1 MTTPAAPS
9 PICFIPLSFAPL
21 AQWLTLLVTGLRQA
35 AAARASRDHA
45 VAPLVMLLWTRLARL
60 TARFDALV
68 ARLTAGHPAAPAR
81 QRTRPASTAP
91 ARKAPAAGLRLPRG
105 QAWLIRLLPGE
116 AACFGGQLQA
126 LLADPQMAALL
137 AAAPE
142 AGRILR
148 PLCRLL
154 AIAPEGLLALPS
166 ATGKPTAKPR
176 PAKPTPPP
184 ESGPTLAQMWA
195 ALTNQTPAAAP
206 DPLRRKPPWLR
217 PA

>member
-1 MTTPAAPS
+1 M
-9 PICFIPLSFAPL
+9 
-21 AQWLTLLVTGLRQA
+21 QKA
-35 AAARASRDHA
+35 AAARAGRDHA
-45 VAPLVMLLWTRLARL
+45 VAPLVALLWTRLARL

-81 QRTRPASTAP
+81 QRTRPAATVPARAAP
-91 ARKAPAAGLRLPRG
+91 APGLRLPRS

-116 AACFGGQLQA
+116 AASYGCQLQA

-154 AIAPEGLLALPS
+154 AIAPEGMLALPS
-166 ATGKPTAKPR
+166 AAGKPAPKPR
-176 PAKPTPPP
+176 PAKPAPPP

-206 DPLRRKPPWLR
+206 DPPPRKPPWLR
-217 PA
+217 LA

>member
-1 MTTPAAPS
+1 MNL
-9 PICFIPLSFAPL
+9 PLLFTPL
-21 AQWLTLLVTGLRQA
+21 AHWLTLIVAGLQKA
-35 AAARASRDHA
+35 AAARAGRDHA

-60 TARFDALV
+60 TARLTARFDALV
-68 ARLTAGHPAAPAR
+68 ARLAAGHSPAGRPAAPAR
-81 QRTRPASTAP
+81 PRTRS

-116 AACFGGQLQA
+116 AASYGCQLQA

-154 AIAPEGLLALPS
+154 AITPEGLLALPS
-166 ATGKPTAKPR
+166 AAGKPAPKPR
-176 PAKPTPPP
+176 PAKPAPPP
-184 ESGPTLAQMWA
+184 EPPSAISLIWA
-195 ALTNQTPAAAP
+195 ALTGQPPGVTP
-206 DPLRRKPPWLR
+206 DPPPRKPPWLSL
-217 PA
+217 A

>member
-1 MTTPAAPS
+1 MNL
-9 PICFIPLSFAPL
+9 PLSFTPL
-21 AQWLTLLVTGLRQA
+21 AQWLTLIVAGLQKA
-35 AAARASRDHA
+35 AAARAGRDHA

-81 QRTRPASTAP
+81 QRTRPASVVP
-91 ARKAPAAGLRLPRG
+91 ARKAPAPGLRLPRG

-116 AACFGGQLQA
+116 AASYGCQLQA
-126 LLADPQMAALL
+126 LLADPAMAALL

-166 ATGKPTAKPR
+166 AAGKPAPKPR
-176 PAKPTPPP
+176 PAKPAPPP

-206 DPLRRKPPWLR
+206 DPPPRKPPWLSL
-217 PA
+217 A

>member
-1 MTTPAAPS
+1 MS
-9 PICFIPLSFAPL
+9 LSLPFTPL
-21 AQWLTLLVTGLRQA
+21 AHWLTLIVAGLKKA
-35 AAARASRDHA
+35 AAARAGRDHA

-91 ARKAPAAGLRLPRG
+91 ARKAPAAGLRLPRS

-116 AACFGGQLQA
+116 AASYGCQLQA

-166 ATGKPTAKPR
+166 AAGKPAPKPR
-176 PAKPTPPP
+176 PAKPAPPP
-184 ESGPTLAQMWA
+184 EPPSAISLIWA
-195 ALTNQTPAAAP
+195 ALTGLPPGVTP
-206 DPLRRKPPWLR
+206 DPPPRKPPWLR

>member
-1 MTTPAAPS
+1 MWFS
-9 PICFIPLSFAPL
+9 VVMNLPLLFTPL
-21 AQWLTLLVTGLRQA
+21 AHWLTLIVAGLQKA
-35 AAARASRDHA
+35 AAARAGRDHA

-68 ARLTAGHPAAPAR
+68 ARLTAGHSPAGRPAASRP
-81 QRTRPASTAP
+81 QRTRS

-105 QAWLIRLLPGE
+105 RAWLIRLLPGE
-116 AACFGGQLQA
+116 AASYGCQLQA

-166 ATGKPTAKPR
+166 AAGKPAPKPR
-176 PAKPTPPP
+176 PAKPAPPP
-184 ESGPTLAQMWA
+184 APPSAISQIWA
-195 ALTNQTPAAAP
+195 VLTAGMSAVTPD
-206 DPLRRKPPWLR
+206 DPPPRKPPWLR

>member
-1 MTTPAAPS
+1 MSLP
-9 PICFIPLSFAPL
+9 FSFTPL
-21 AQWLTLLVTGLRQA
+21 AQWLTLIVAALQKA
-35 AAARASRDHA
+35 AAARAGRDHA
-45 VAPLVMLLWTRLARL
+45 VAPLVTLLWTRLARL

-68 ARLTAGHPAAPAR
+68 ARLTAGHPAAPCR
-81 QRTRPASTAP
+81 QRTRPTSTAP
-91 ARKAPAAGLRLPRG
+91 ARKAPAAGLRLPRSHT
-105 QAWLIRLLPGE
+105 WLIRLLPGE

-126 LLADPQMAALL
+126 LLADPAMAALL

-154 AIAPEGLLALPS
+154 AIAPEGMLALPS
-166 ATGKPTAKPR
+166 AAGKPAPKPR
-176 PAKPTPPP
+176 PAKPAPPP

-206 DPLRRKPPWLR
+206 DPPPRKPPWLSL
-217 PA
+217 A

>member
-1 MTTPAAPS
+1 MNL
-9 PICFIPLSFAPL
+9 PLLFTPL
-21 AQWLTLLVTGLRQA
+21 AHWLTLIVAGLQKA

-45 VAPLVMLLWTRLARL
+45 VAPLVTLLWTRLARL

-68 ARLTAGHPAAPAR
+68 ARLTAGHSPAGRPAAPGR
-81 QRTRPASTAP
+81 PRTRP
-91 ARKAPAAGLRLPRG
+91 ARKAPATGRLPRS

-116 AACFGGQLQA
+116 AASYGCQLQA

-154 AIAPEGLLALPS
+154 AITPEGSLALPS
-166 ATGKPTAKPR
+166 AAGKPAPRPR
-176 PAKPTPPP
+176 PAKPAPPP
-184 ESGPTLAQMWA
+184 EPQSAISQIWA
-195 ALTNQTPAAAP
+195 VLTAGMPAAAP
-206 DPLRRKPPWLR
+206 DPPPRKPPWLSL
-217 PA
+217 A

>member
-1 MTTPAAPS
+1 MNL
-9 PICFIPLSFAPL
+9 PLLFTPL
-21 AQWLTLLVTGLRQA
+21 AHWLTLIVAGLQKA
-35 AAARASRDHA
+35 AAACAGRDHA

-81 QRTRPASTAP
+81 PRTRSASTAP
-91 ARKAPAAGLRLPRG
+91 ARTAPAAALRLPRSHT
-105 QAWLIRLLPGE
+105 WLIRLLPGE
-116 AACFGGQLQA
+116 AASYGCQLQA
-126 LLADPQMAALL
+126 LLADPAMAALL

-154 AIAPEGLLALPS
+154 AITPEGPLALPS
-166 ATGKPTAKPR
+166 AAGKPAPRPR
-176 PAKPTPPP
+176 PAKPAPPP

-206 DPLRRKPPWLR
+206 DPPPRKPPWLSL
-217 PA
+217 A

>member
-1 MTTPAAPS
+1 MVFSRNEFALLLHPS
-9 PICFIPLSFAPL
+9 
-21 AQWLTLLVTGLRQA
+21 AQWLTIIVTALQKA
-35 AAARASRDHA
+35 AAARAGRDHA

-68 ARLTAGHPAAPAR
+68 ARLTAGRPAAPAR
-81 QRTRPASTAP
+81 QRTRP

-116 AACFGGQLQA
+116 AASYGCQLQA

-154 AIAPEGLLALPS
+154 AITPEGLLALPS
-166 ATGKPTAKPR
+166 TAGKPAPKPR
-176 PAKPTPPP
+176 PAKPAPPLEP
-184 ESGPTLAQMWA
+184 PSAISLIWA
-195 ALTNQTPAAAP
+195 ALTGLPPGVTP
-206 DPLRRKPPWLR
+206 DPPPRKPPWLSL
-217 PA
+217 A

>member
-1 MTTPAAPS
+1 MWSCIAMNL
-9 PICFIPLSFAPL
+9 PLSFTPL
-21 AQWLTLLVTGLRQA
+21 AHWLTLIVAGLQKA
-35 AAARASRDHA
+35 AAARAGRDHA

-68 ARLTAGHPAAPAR
+68 ARLTAGHLPAGRPAAPGR
-81 QRTRPASTAP
+81 PRTRP
-91 ARKAPAAGLRLPRG
+91 ARKAPAAALRLPRSHT
-105 QAWLIRLLPGE
+105 WLIRLLPGE
-116 AACFGGQLQA
+116 AASYGCQLQA
-126 LLADPQMAALL
+126 LLADPAMAALL

-154 AIAPEGLLALPS
+154 AIAPEGSLALPS
-166 ATGKPTAKPR
+166 AAGKPAPKPR
-176 PAKPTPPP
+176 PAKPAPPP

-206 DPLRRKPPWLR
+206 DPPPRKPPWLSL
-217 PA
+217 A

>member
-1 MTTPAAPS
+1 MSLP
-9 PICFIPLSFAPL
+9 FSFTPL
-21 AQWLTLLVTGLRQA
+21 AHWLTLIVAGLQKA
-35 AAARASRDHA
+35 AAARAGRDHA

-68 ARLTAGHPAAPAR
+68 ARLIAGHPAAPAR
-81 QRTRPASTAP
+81 PRTRPAAIAP
-91 ARKAPAAGLRLPRG
+91 ARKAPAGGLRLPRG

-116 AACFGGQLQA
+116 AASYGCQLQA

-166 ATGKPTAKPR
+166 AAGKPAPKPR
-176 PAKPTPPP
+176 PAKPAPPP
-184 ESGPTLAQMWA
+184 APPSAISLIWA
-195 ALTNQTPAAAP
+195 ALTGQPPGVTP
-206 DPLRRKPPWLR
+206 DPPPRKPPWLSL
-217 PA
+217 A

>member
-1 MTTPAAPS
+1 MNL
-9 PICFIPLSFAPL
+9 PLLLTPL
-21 AQWLTLLVTGLRQA
+21 AHWLTLIVAGLQKA
-35 AAARASRDHA
+35 AAARAGRDHA

-81 QRTRPASTAP
+81 PRIRPTSTAP
-91 ARKAPAAGLRLPRG
+91 ARKAPAAGLRLPRSHT
-105 QAWLIRLLPGE
+105 WLIRLLPGE
-116 AACFGGQLQA
+116 AASYGCQLQA
-126 LLADPQMAALL
+126 LLADPAMAALL

-154 AIAPEGLLALPS
+154 AIAPEGSLALPS
-166 ATGKPTAKPR
+166 AAGKPAPKPR
-176 PAKPTPPP
+176 PAKPAPPP

-206 DPLRRKPPWLR
+206 DPPPRKPPWLSL
-217 PA
+217 A

>member
-1 MTTPAAPS
+1 MNLL
-9 PICFIPLSFAPL
+9 LSFTPL
-21 AQWLTLLVTGLRQA
+21 AHWLTLIVGGLQKA
-35 AAARASRDHA
+35 AAARAGRDHA

-68 ARLTAGHPAAPAR
+68 ACLTAGRPAAPRR
-81 QRTRPASTAP
+81 QRTRP

-116 AACFGGQLQA
+116 AASYSCQLQA

-166 ATGKPTAKPR
+166 AAGKPAPKPR

-206 DPLRRKPPWLR
+206 DPPPRKPPWLSL
-217 PA
+217 A

>member
-1 MTTPAAPS
+1 MSLP
-9 PICFIPLSFAPL
+9 FSFTPL
-21 AQWLTLLVTGLRQA
+21 AQWLTLIVTALQKA
-35 AAARASRDHA
+35 AAARAGRDHA
-45 VAPLVMLLWTRLARL
+45 VAPLVTLLWTRLARL
-60 TARFDALV
+60 TARFDTLV

-81 QRTRPASTAP
+81 QRTRPTSTAS
-91 ARKAPAAGLRLPRG
+91 ARKAPAAGLRLPRSHT
-105 QAWLIRLLPGE
+105 WLIRLLPGE
-116 AACFGGQLQA
+116 AASYGCQLQA

-154 AIAPEGLLALPS
+154 AITPEGPLALPS
-166 ATGKPTAKPR
+166 AAGKPAPKPR
-176 PAKPTPPP
+176 PVKPAPPP

-206 DPLRRKPPWLR
+206 DPPPRKPPWLSL
-217 PA
+217 A

>member
-1 MTTPAAPS
+1 MNL
-9 PICFIPLSFAPL
+9 PLSFTPL
-21 AQWLTLLVTGLRQA
+21 AHWLTLIVAGLQKA
-35 AAARASRDHA
+35 AAARAGRDHA
-45 VAPLVMLLWTRLARL
+45 VAPLVTLLWTRLARL

-68 ARLTAGHPAAPAR
+68 ARLTAGHPAAPGR
-81 QRTRPASTAP
+81 PRTRSASTAP
-91 ARKAPAAGLRLPRG
+91 ARTAPAAALRLPRS

-116 AACFGGQLQA
+116 AASYGCQLQA

-154 AIAPEGLLALPS
+154 AIAPEGMLALPS
-166 ATGKPTAKPR
+166 AAGKPAPKPRAAKP
-176 PAKPTPPP
+176 APPL

-195 ALTNQTPAAAP
+195 ALTNQTPAAPP
-206 DPLRRKPPWLR
+206 DPPPRKPPWLSL
-217 PA
+217 A

>member
-1 MTTPAAPS
+1 MSLP
-9 PICFIPLSFAPL
+9 FSFTPL
-21 AQWLTLLVTGLRQA
+21 AQWLTLIVAALQKA
-35 AAARASRDHA
+35 AAARAGRDHA
-45 VAPLVMLLWTRLARL
+45 VARL

-91 ARKAPAAGLRLPRG
+91 ARKAPAAILRLPRS

-116 AACFGGQLQA
+116 AASYGCQLQA
-126 LLADPQMAALL
+126 LLADPAMAALL

-166 ATGKPTAKPR
+166 TAGKPAPKPR
-176 PAKPTPPP
+176 PAKPAPPP
-184 ESGPTLAQMWA
+184 APPSAISQIWA
-195 ALTNQTPAAAP
+195 VLTAGMPAAAP
-206 DPLRRKPPWLR
+206 DPPPRKPPWLSL
-217 PA
+217 A

>member
-1 MTTPAAPS
+1 MVYLRHEFAA
-9 PICFIPLSFAPL
+9 LLHPL
-21 AQWLTLLVTGLRQA
+21 AHWLTLIVGGLQKA
-35 AAARASRDHA
+35 AAARAGRDHA

-68 ARLTAGHPAAPAR
+68 ARLTAGRSPAGRPAATAR
-81 QRTRPASTAP
+81 PRTRP
-91 ARKAPAAGLRLPRG
+91 ARKAPAATGRLPRG

-116 AACFGGQLQA
+116 AASYGCQLQA

-154 AIAPEGLLALPS
+154 AITPEGSLALPS
-166 ATGKPTAKPR
+166 AAGKPAPKPR
-176 PAKPTPPP
+176 PAKPVPPP
-184 ESGPTLAQMWA
+184 EPPSAISLIWA
-195 ALTNQTPAAAP
+195 ALTGQPPGVTP
-206 DPLRRKPPWLR
+206 DPPPRKLPWLSL
-217 PA
+217 A